1 MTWTLYQGD
10 CREVLKQFPD
20 NHFDACVTD
29 PPYGLEFMGK
39 DWDNLGDAGR
49 NRQKAIEKSSFGSIM
64 GAKTK
69 SPRIVRV
76 RRRKCVACGGYS
88 GGPFENCKCSSPTW
102 EQDTY
107 PQAMQD
113 WHCQWA
119 KEVLR
124 VLKPGAHLLSFGG
137 SRTYHRMACAIEDAG
152 FEIRDQI
159 QWIYGS
165 GFPKSM
171 DISKAIDK
179 AAGAEREDAITGG
192 HMGISQYGGD
202 ARNANAD
209 AHYSKIPHIV
219 GKGVLSKG
227 SPATPEAEQWDGWG
241 TALKPAH
248 EPIALAQKPKEGT
261 FAVNVLKYGVGG
273 INIDGCRIETN
284 EQAAKCEHKGKVY
297 DGVSDGYKRPN
308 KSSYTHKTDWHMDS
322 NGRFPANIILDG
334 SEEVLT
340 EFAKAGERPSE
351 WSNRKTARNSDLKG
365 VTEFGTGKRGKHHS
379 DTGTA
384 ARFFKICKGD
394 ELCESVSIAEK
405 SLNLQETVGDSVLR
419 LVAIEGHQGDRQL
432 RDLVIPFMTEMRKQL
447 NGNIETD
454 TPKMVSLGE
463 KCLRELLLIIMGRL
477 QASHVNHVDIKKL
490 INTMTTIQNLLNID
504 GFVEA
509 VMSDTILLNMVLG
522 GLGCLPRFNYC
533 AKASQEERKGSKHPT
548 VKPLELMKY
557 LCRLITPQ
565 GGLILDPFAGS
576 GTTIQAAV
584 EEGFRVVG
592 IEKDSKYCEDIRNR
606 MANRQTTIFEQG
618 VNT

>member
-179 AAGAEREDAITGG
+179 AAGAEREVLGVSNKQPAGFIRHGRTDEEVFLGTDKERKPDFITNP
-192 HMGISQYGGD
+192 S
-202 ARNANAD
+202 
-209 AHYSKIPHIV
+209 
-219 GKGVLSKG
+219 
-227 SPATPEAEQWDGWG
+227 TPEAQQWEGWG

-261 FAVNVLKYGVGG
+261 FAVNVRKYGVGG
-273 INIDGCRIETN
+273 INIDGSRVGAGGGGTRCNNRDEN
-284 EQAAKCEHKGKVY
+284 GRCKGHPQANNSLGG
-297 DGVSDGYKRPN
+297 GVMRHTEN
-308 KSSYTHKTDWHMDS
+308 S
-322 NGRFPANIILDG
+322 NTGRFPANIILD
-334 SEEVLT
+334 EVAAAMLD
-340 EFAKAGERPSE
+340 EQSGESKSNPSP
-351 WSNRKTARNSDLKG
+351 R
-365 VTEFGTGKRGKHHS
+365 KRGSAMADGGWRLGQENNPMHDDS
-379 DTGTA
+379 GGA
-384 ARFFKICKGD
+384 SRFF
-394 ELCESVSIAEK
+394 
-405 SLNLQETVGDSVLR
+405 
-419 LVAIEGHQGDRQL
+419 
-432 RDLVIPFMTEMRKQL
+432 
-447 NGNIETD
+447 
-454 TPKMVSLGE
+454 
-463 KCLRELLLIIMGRL
+463 
-477 QASHVNHVDIKKL
+477 
-490 INTMTTIQNLLNID
+490 
-504 GFVEA
+504 
-509 VMSDTILLNMVLG
+509 
-522 GLGCLPRFNYC
+522 YC
-533 AKASQEERKGSKHPT
+533 AKASQAERKGSKHPT
-548 VKPLELMKY
+548 VKPLDLMKY
-557 LCRLITPQ
+557 LCRLITPPS
-565 GGLILDPFAGS
+565 GLILDPFAGS

-592 IEKDSKYCEDIRNR
+592 IEKEVAYCNIIRQR